1 MPISHKNKLI
11 FLHIPKNAGTSITDT
26 EGITFDYIGHH
37 FPDFY
42 KNNFSYEWDNYTKFG
57 VVRNPWDR
65 VVSNYEYG
73 RMAESHWHSVSGKSK
88 YGPHP
93 DYKHLSN
100 LTFKETLH
108 IFNSK
113 RDFLKHQG
121 WEVQHPYVY
130 DKDGILLLDHVFKL
144 DKVNT
149 HEGFKKLIPN
159 LTHKNKTNKKY
170 NSYRDYYDDETIK
183 IVGEIYAK
191 DIELFKFE
199 F

>member
-1 MPISHKNKLI
+1 MPISHNNNLI
-11 FLHIPKNAGTSITDT
+11 FLHIPKNAGTAITDAKGMNFT
-26 EGITFDYIGHH
+26 HIGHH

-42 KNNFSYEWDNYTKFG
+42 QNNFPYEWKNYTKFA

-73 RMAESHWHSVSGKSK
+73 RMAESHWHSVSCKSQ
-88 YGPHP
+88 YGAHP
-93 DYKHLSN
+93 DYQHLSN

-108 IFNSK
+108 IFKGK

-121 WEVQHPYVY
+121 WEAQHPYVY
-130 DKDGILLLDHVFKL
+130 DKDSILLLDHVFKL
-144 DKVNT
+144 DELKVN
-149 HEGFKKLIPN
+149 EDFQKLVPN
-159 LTHKNKTNKKY
+159 LTHKNKSDKKH
-170 NSYRDYYDDETIK
+170 NSYRDYYDDDTIE
-183 IVGEIYAK
+183 IVAEIYTK